1 MVPGPDETDVEVLRR
16 AVTVMR
22 LRVLPDGRLQ
32 VTAPPGVD
40 VEPFIRRKSAW
51 IEKKRRE
58 LADLTE
64 DTLGTEDLLL
74 LNGRYYLLRQ
84 GTGCGFA
91 DDGALTY
98 STPQG
103 LRTFLIANLK
113 SDLARRVER
122 AAKRMRVDYES
133 IGVRTQ
139 KTRWASCSGRKHL
152 SFNLAL
158 AALPDPLR
166 DYVVVHELAH
176 LIHPDHSP
184 LFWQTVETYCPDL
197 RQADRDL
204 RKYWIV
210 LQRNR
215 CWRVIREMGEWEN
228 RSRRPSGGS

>member
-1 MVPGPDETDVEVLRR
+1 MVSGSDETDVEVLRR
-16 AVTVMR
+16 AVSVMR

-40 VEPFIRRKSAW
+40 VEPFIQRKSSW

-58 LADLTE
+58 LAILTE

-84 GTGCGFA
+84 GSECGFA

-98 STPQG
+98 STPQR
-103 LRTFLIANLK
+103 LRTFLIANLR

-122 AAKRMRVDYES
+122 TAKRMRVGYES
-133 IGVRTQ
+133 IGIRAQ

-158 AALPDPLR
+158 AALPDTLK
-166 DYVVVHELAH
+166 DYIVVHELAH
-176 LIHPDHSP
+176 LIHPDHSAN
-184 LFWQTVETYCPDL
+184 FWQTVETYYPDL
-197 RQADRDL
+197 RQADREL
-204 RKYWIV
+204 KKYWIV
-210 LQRNR
+210 LQRNC
-215 CWRVIREMGEWEN
+215 CWRVLREMGEWEN
-228 RSRRPSGGS
+228 RSRRPSEGS